1 MKQEAQ
7 ICLQCVG
14 DEELRNLLSES
25 ATCMECSFCEEH
37 RLAVP
42 LKTLADH
49 IDEVYREHF
58 KPGSWSYFGQEG
70 STPQDIIEGI
80 ALLESEVA
88 AAVIDILAVQ
98 EARDVRD
105 GADPYYEHGCNY
117 VQNDYVPYEQEWSW
131 NEFYH
136 RIKHRRRYF
145 DEAARSSSL
154 TIFD

>member
-1 MKQEAQ
+1 MPLTAQQTRLAMCKGRRGVKMKQEAQ

-58 KPGSWSYFGQEG
+58 KPGNWSYLGQEG
-70 STPQDIIEGI
+70 SPPQDIIEGI
-80 ALLESEVA
+80 AL
-88 AAVIDILAVQ
+88 
-98 EARDVRD
+98 
-105 GADPYYEHGCNY
+105 
-117 VQNDYVPYEQEWSW
+117 
-131 NEFYH
+131 
-136 RIKHRRRYF
+136 
-145 DEAARSSSL
+145 
-154 TIFD
+154 